1 MTSKVSS
8 FLLNK
13 SNLPTPVTCIPVW
26 SPSSSVN
33 GTNNTVTR
41 GRNLEN
47 GFSCSLTFPIW
58 NIIFYVYVAKG
69 VHELLIL
76 LPLLSKCW
84 GCRHMLPCLVSV
96 VLGIELSVL
105 CVLGNYYQLNPIPKF
120 ASVSHVHTQ
129 GSFISIFY
137 RARFRITS
145 YHQLGTKPKAFHKIH
160 KHSVLELL
168 TALHHVTIFKVRRH
182 IL

>member
-1 MTSKVSS
+1 MISKVSS

-13 SNLPTPVTCIPVW
+13 SNLPTPITCIPVW

-47 GFSCSLTFPIW
+47 DFSCFLTFPIW
-58 NIIFYVYVAKG
+58 YIFYVYVAKG

-84 GCRHMLPCLVSV
+84 GCRHMLPWLVSV

-105 CVLGNYYQLNPIPKF
+105 CVLGNYYQLNHIPKF
-120 ASVSHVHTQ
+120 ATVSLVHTQ
-129 GSFISIFY
+129 GFFISRFY
-137 RARFRITS
+137 RTRFRITS
-145 YHQLGTKPKAFHKIH
+145 YHQLGTKPKAFHKVH

-168 TALHHVTIFKVRRH
+168 TAPHHVTIFKVCRH